1 MKISVCMATYNGEKY
16 IREQL
21 HSILIQL
28 GKFDELIISDDGST
42 DKTEDIVNSLSD
54 SRIIFLSN
62 KCKSGVVGNFTNALN
77 NSSGD
82 VIFLA
87 DQDDI
92 WLDNRVSIA
101 LNHLKSHD
109 AVVMNCIV
117 TDQYLNVIKHS
128 YFDFNNSKAGFFY
141 NLYKSSYLG
150 CCLAFNKNVL
160 DYSLPI
166 PSNLMMFHDWWFGI
180 MIELNFNVYFEKQP
194 LLLYRRHMSTSSQT
208 GNVSNR
214 NLYQKLHS
222 RFQLVIY
229 AFLHYLRGI

>member
-21 HSILIQL
+21 DSILIQL
-28 GKFDELIISDDGST
+28 GTFDEVIISDDGST
-42 DKTEDIVNSLSD
+42 DKTEDIVNSFFD

-62 KCKSGVVGNFTNALN
+62 ECESGVVGNVTNSLN

-101 LNHLKSHD
+101 LNHLKTHD
-109 AVVMNCIV
+109 AVVMNCMV
-117 TDQYLNVIKHS
+117 TDQNLNVIKHS

-166 PSNLMMFHDWWFGI
+166 PNNLMMFHDWWFGI
-180 MIELNFNVYFEKQP
+180 MIELSFNVYFEKQP

-208 GNVSNR
+208 GNASNR

-222 RFQLVIY
+222 RLQLVIY
-229 AFLHYLRGI
+229 AFLHYFKRN